1 MASTPAWAVVSSTT
15 AVTNRVPCTKKVDR
29 LRFSAYVG
37 ESTMTQRDKLQYLQ
51 NDTKRFAP
59 GISDDRSFPIPMT
72 PMVIAISNIRGRVR
86 HESH

>member
-1 MASTPAWAVVSSTT
+1 
-15 AVTNRVPCTKKVDR
+15 
-29 LRFSAYVG
+29 
-37 ESTMTQRDKLQYLQ
+37 MTQRDKLQYLQ
-51 NDTKRFAP
+51 NDTKIFAP

>member
-1 MASTPAWAVVSSTT
+1 
-15 AVTNRVPCTKKVDR
+15 
-29 LRFSAYVG
+29 
-37 ESTMTQRDKLQYLQ
+37 MTQRDKLQYLQ
-51 NDTKRFAP
+51 NDTKRLAP